1 MGLYFDVR
9 FMPKSTLLL
18 AASSCSAALAAIF
31 IVSLMAMGQRPG
43 PAGARGGGM
52 GMQLVFVLF
61 VAILPMAYMLQP
73 SMLRSIPANYRAEAL
88 ELRRA
93 GLLGM
98 NAALSLLIA
107 LVVKLKI
114 SRSEAEAVATSGGR
128 RGTAVLRGRPTVAG
142 KVVATQEAEWIA
154 SAGNVAAI
162 LSLGLALHLCVGHLN
177 ASCSIVFALSPILL
191 LLHQDTGMLAG
202 LTDKQRYFPLVAV
215 SVMFLAA
222 SAVFE
227 LLLRRYMEQ
236 HHWISRS
243 KTGMTAALTT
253 ASLVKNLCLLAITL
267 PGHAMFGKFMWYFKH
282 TRDIYW
288 VLLLPLNVLPAVL
301 TDLPAIRLLS
311 ALCIAAGCLQ
321 LFLSDRIRKHGL
333 QFV

>member
-98 NAALSLLIA
+98 NAALSLIA
-107 LVVKLKI
+107 L
-114 SRSEAEAVATSGGR
+114 S
-128 RGTAVLRGRPTVAG
+128 
-142 KVVATQEAEWIA
+142 
-154 SAGNVAAI
+154 
-162 LSLGLALHLCVGHLN
+162 
-177 ASCSIVFALSPILL
+177 
-191 LLHQDTGMLAG
+191 
-202 LTDKQRYFPLVAV
+202 
-215 SVMFLAA
+215 
-222 SAVFE
+222 
-227 LLLRRYMEQ
+227 
-236 HHWISRS
+236 
-243 KTGMTAALTT
+243 
-253 ASLVKNLCLLAITL
+253 
-267 PGHAMFGKFMWYFKH
+267 
-282 TRDIYW
+282 
-288 VLLLPLNVLPAVL
+288 
-301 TDLPAIRLLS
+301 
-311 ALCIAAGCLQ
+311 
-321 LFLSDRIRKHGL
+321 
-333 QFV
+333 